1 VRLQRAAFERAVAA
15 YRLDDVPLDDDAVEG
30 ARESLEA
37 TGLFLLGEP
46 HGAAENPRVLYS
58 LARRLGT
65 RALALEWSYDELDAF
80 AQPLVASDALDVEAL
95 WSLPTEAEA
104 FCGDGR
110 FTAGHVALLI
120 GLRAEGYLEQLVLV
134 DRAGPAEIEKREQAM
149 TDRLLAERRRELP
162 TLVWLGGF
170 HTLLELLEDVEPLGA
185 RVARELPGL
194 RSVQILYDAGEVWF
208 HEPARVGTPE
218 VWPVPVVRLPVAHPA
233 DVPER

>member
-1 VRLQRAAFERAVAA
+1 
-15 YRLDDVPLDDDAVEG
+15 
-30 ARESLEA
+30 
-37 TGLFLLGEP
+37 
-46 HGAAENPRVLYS
+46 
-58 LARRLGT
+58 
-65 RALALEWSYDELDAF
+65 
-80 AQPLVASDALDVEAL
+80 
-95 WSLPTEAEA
+95 
-104 FCGDGR
+104 
-110 FTAGHVALLI
+110 
-120 GLRAEGYLEQLVLV
+120 
-134 DRAGPAEIEKREQAM
+134 M

-194 RSVQILYDAGEVWF
+194 RSVQILYGAGEVWF